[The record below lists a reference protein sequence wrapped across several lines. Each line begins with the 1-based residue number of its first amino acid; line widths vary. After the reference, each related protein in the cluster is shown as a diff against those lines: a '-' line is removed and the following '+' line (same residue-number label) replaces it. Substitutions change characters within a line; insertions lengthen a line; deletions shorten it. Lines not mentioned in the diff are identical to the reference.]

1 MDKSIRDKVV
11 FLGRVKIDTGAHTQ
25 VQGRLKGRG
34 LNKLANAKDRWHVPL
49 AGRQQEAK
57 TVKKRNCMSLP
68 NAFFK
73 WT

>member
-1 MDKSIRDKVV
+1 MDKSIRDEVV
-11 FLGRVKIDTGAHTQ
+11 FQGCVKIDTGARTQ
-25 VQGRLKGRG
+25 VQGWLKDRG

-49 AGRQQEAK
+49 AGRQQIAK

-73 WT
+73 WS